1 MLKAVSSITNAIGAL
16 NYIGTWDAST
26 NTPTITS
33 SVGTKGDYYQVSVA
47 GSTTINGISNWG
59 VGDVIAF
66 NGVVWQRIEGG
77 ADLNGVDLSVSGT
90 TTLSGLT
97 ASTALAL
104 DANKNVVS
112 VTNTGTG
119 DNVLATSPTLVTP
132 TLGAATATS
141 INKVALTAPA
151 TGSTLTIADGKT
163 LTANHSLTLAG
174 TDATTMTFPTTS
186 ATIARTDAGQ
196 TFTGVQEMT
205 RPKFITSIDDTN
217 GNELIGVTATASAVN
232 EITVA
237 NAATTNSPTISATG
251 DDTDIGI
258 RLVPKG
264 TGDVTVVSG
273 NLVIGT
279 SGNGIDFSATPGTG
293 TSELFS
299 DYEEGTFTPV
309 WQNLTLGNGTS
320 TGAYI
325 KIGQMVYVTVNLTW
339 GSTTSASGNIAI
351 DNSLPFTSSS
361 GAYFGSGNVLDFG
374 TTNFIVRTQVSSNSK
389 NMSFTVGNAAGTYL
403 SSSGA
408 PTATVP
414 MTFTTSD
421 AITGSCWYVAA

>member
-1 MLKAVSSITNAIGAL
+1 MLKTVSSVINAIGAL
-16 NYIGTWDAST
+16 NYKGTWNAST
-26 NTPTITS
+26 NSPTLTS

-66 NGVVWQRIEGG
+66 NGATWQRIEGG

-119 DNVLATSPTLVTP
+119 DNVLATSPTLTTP

-186 ATIARTDAGQ
+186 ATVARTDAAQ
-196 TFTGVQEMT
+196 TFSGDQTFSDVLATGFELLPGGILT
-205 RPKFITSIDDTN
+205 EAGTSRTLSATDN
-217 GNELIGVTATASAVN
+217 GKVIYCTSNSAVT
-232 EITVA
+232 ITCATGLGAGFSCTIVQAGDGKVTVA
-237 NAATTNSPTISATG
+237 AGAATLNSYSGLLSTMGKYAVISLISPVANEF
-251 DDTDIGI
+251 IAA
-258 RLVPKG
+258 
-264 TGDVTVVSG
+264 G
-273 NLVIGT
+273 NLGV
-279 SGNGIDFSATPGTG
+279 
-293 TSELFS
+293 
-299 DYEEGTFTPV
+299 
-309 WQNLTLGNGTS
+309 
-320 TGAYI
+320 
-325 KIGQMVYVTVNLTW
+325 
-339 GSTTSASGNIAI
+339 
-351 DNSLPFTSSS
+351 
-361 GAYFGSGNVLDFG
+361 
-374 TTNFIVRTQVSSNSK
+374 
-389 NMSFTVGNAAGTYL
+389 
-403 SSSGA
+403 
-408 PTATVP
+408 
-414 MTFTTSD
+414 
-421 AITGSCWYVAA
+421 